1 MTYLISVYSLYTKLE
16 TVSEAA
22 VEDASI
28 AGLLHSFQGLQTNL
42 RKILDTTIGNIPYRF
57 LFYHICVILN
67 ETDMFIT

>member
-42 RKILDTTIGNIPYRF
+42 RKILDTTYARIDISKYTTLVSKR
-57 LFYHICVILN
+57 YHN
-67 ETDMFIT
+67 TY